1 MTPSPQKWWQQT
13 DLLSGLIAAG
23 ALVALV
29 FLLHMVF
36 PLALGLAALTYFG
49 VLLAT
54 RRTPVA
60 VPDRQGVYET
70 LVALDGLSR
79 QVPFAAPRQQ
89 AGAIVGRARDIL
101 NYLSSH
107 PDSDAQ
113 WQDYIR
119 ECLDSALAGT
129 RQFVALAPH
138 LAGASD
144 PPVQKYSEFLT
155 TLAQTLDGVWNKL
168 IGDDTA
174 SFESQMDGYK
184 STLQEINQV
193 YLGGDATK

>member
-13 DLLSGLIAAG
+13 DLLSGLVAAG
-23 ALVALV
+23 TLAALV
-29 FLLHMVF
+29 FALHMGF
-36 PLALGLAALTYFG
+36 PLAMVLAVLTYFG

-54 RRTPVA
+54 RRPPGV
-60 VPDRQGVYET
+60 VPANQGISET
-70 LVALDGLSR
+70 LVTLDGLSR
-79 QVPFAAPRQQ
+79 QVPFAATRQQ
-89 AGAIVGRARDIL
+89 IVSIAGRARDIL

-107 PDSDAQ
+107 PDGDAQ

-138 LAGASD
+138 LAGAAD

-184 STLQEINQV
+184 NTLQEINQV
-193 YLGGDATK
+193 YLGGDVTK